1 MGLCSHDETFVFLC
15 QMFIHNK
22 LISQHYCML
31 PTYSPWG
38 EHEID
43 YILFVTVPSKD
54 ELILN
59 PNCDEVDDVRW
70 VTQSKLLE
78 MFDDTT
84 LLFSPWFRIIANRWL
99 IGRTDNNIG
108 GENNNT
114 MENGREGWWDDLD
127 QTLTTDHFC
136 DYGTIHRF
144 DPPME
149 HMGGAGDAVPM
160 FGSV

>member
-1 MGLCSHDETFVFLC
+1 
-15 QMFIHNK
+15 
-22 LISQHYCML
+22 ML

-43 YILFVTVPSKD
+43 YILFVAVPSKD
-54 ELILN
+54 ELTLK

-108 GENNNT
+108 EENKNT
-114 MENGREGWWDDLD
+114 MEERGEGWWDDLD
-127 QTLTTDHFC
+127 QTLTTNYFC
-136 DYGTIHRF
+136 DYSTIHRF